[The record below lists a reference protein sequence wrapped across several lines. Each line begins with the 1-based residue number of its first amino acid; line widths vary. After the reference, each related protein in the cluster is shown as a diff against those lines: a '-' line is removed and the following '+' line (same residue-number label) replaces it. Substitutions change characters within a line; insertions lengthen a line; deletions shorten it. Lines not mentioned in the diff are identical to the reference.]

1 MNNDQHSGI
10 GSDDLSDPNI
20 DAQTLARLAETR
32 PDLWPG
38 IQQHPNCYPQ
48 LQQWISQNQG
58 QQPPTASGQ
67 QHPHDFLPTPEQW
80 AAEFQRTNGREPTMS
95 EFRDAQAQGMI
106 AHERKPMDPSM
117 QQMSQ
122 GARQLAEGAR
132 GFFTQRVAPT
142 AVGAARTV
150 QSSVGE
156 QVGQARKSSSWQ
168 AWVPIALPAFALIGI
183 IALFFPAATASAS
196 GFGLSYSESQTFFD
210 DDAGGAGWWLLILH
224 LAVLGFGVTAIAN
237 RAKWARITAGTA
249 GVVVGLIAAFSGFG
263 IIGAASSF
271 GGSSMGISASASP
284 GPGAVILAIASLG
297 MLAAAVLTLLT
308 LRGTSKP
315 ELSQN
320 D

>member
-32 PDLWPG
+32 PDLWPA
-38 IQQHPNCYPQ
+38 IQRHPNCYPQ
-48 LQQWISQNQG
+48 LQQWISQNLG
-58 QQPPTASGQ
+58 QQTTASAQ
-67 QHPHDFLPTPEQW
+67 QSPQTGFLPTPEQW

-95 EFRDAQAQGMI
+95 EFRDAQTQGAIAQ
-106 AHERKPMDPSM
+106 ERKPMDPSM
-117 QQMSQ
+117 QQISQ
-122 GARQLAEGAR
+122 GAKQLADGAR

-156 QVGQARKSSSWQ
+156 QVGQARTGSSWQ
-168 AWVPIALPAFALIGI
+168 AWVPIALPMFALIGI

-196 GFGLSYSESQTFFD
+196 GFGFSISDSQTFFD
-210 DDAGGAGWWLLILH
+210 EDAGGAGWWLLILQ
-224 LAVLGFGVTAIAN
+224 LAVLGFAITAIAN

-249 GVVVGLIAAFSGFG
+249 GVIVGLIAAFSGFG
-263 IIGAASSF
+263 IIGAASSV

-297 MLAAAVLTLLT
+297 MLAAAVLTLVT
-308 LRGTSKP
+308 LRGPSKTA
-315 ELSQN
+315 LSQTP
-320 D
+320 

>member
-1 MNNDQHSGI
+1 MNSNQQSGI

-32 PDLWPG
+32 PDLWPA
-38 IQQHPNCYPQ
+38 IQRHPNCYPQ
-48 LQQWISQNQG
+48 LQQWISQNLG
-58 QQPPTASGQ
+58 QQPTASGQ
-67 QHPHDFLPTPEQW
+67 QPPHDFLPTPEQW

-95 EFRDAQAQGMI
+95 EFRDAQAQGAI
-106 AHERKPMDPSM
+106 ARERKPTDPSM

-150 QSSVGE
+150 QSSVGD

-168 AWVPIALPAFALIGI
+168 AWVPIALPAFAVIGL

-196 GFGLSYSESQTFFD
+196 GFGFSVSDSQTFFD
-210 DDAGGAGWWLLILH
+210 EDAGGLGWWLLILQ

-237 RAKWARITAGTA
+237 RAKWARITAGTV
-249 GVVVGLIAAFSGFG
+249 GVVVGLTAAFSGFG
-263 IIGAASSF
+263 IIGAASSY

>member
-1 MNNDQHSGI
+1 M
-10 GSDDLSDPNI
+10 
-20 DAQTLARLAETR
+20 
-32 PDLWPG
+32 
-38 IQQHPNCYPQ
+38 
-48 LQQWISQNQG
+48 
-58 QQPPTASGQ
+58 
-67 QHPHDFLPTPEQW
+67 
-80 AAEFQRTNGREPTMS
+80 
-95 EFRDAQAQGMI
+95 
-106 AHERKPMDPSM
+106 
-117 QQMSQ
+117 
-122 GARQLAEGAR
+122 
-132 GFFTQRVAPT
+132 
-142 AVGAARTV
+142 
-150 QSSVGE
+150 QSSVGD

-168 AWVPIALPAFALIGI
+168 AWVPIALPAFAVIGL

-196 GFGLSYSESQTFFD
+196 GFGLSYSASQSFFD

-284 GPGAVILAIASLG
+284 GPGAVILAISSLG
-297 MLAAAVLTLLT
+297 TLAAAVLTLLT
-308 LRGTSKP
+308 LRGPSKP

>member
-1 MNNDQHSGI
+1 MNSNPQSGI

-32 PDLWPG
+32 PDLWPA
-38 IQQHPNCYPQ
+38 IQRHPNCYPQ
-48 LQQWISQNQG
+48 LQQWISQNLG
-58 QQPPTASGQ
+58 QQPTASGQ
-67 QHPHDFLPTPEQW
+67 QPPHDFLPTPEQW

-95 EFRDAQAQGMI
+95 EFREAQAQGAI
-106 AHERKPMDPSM
+106 ARERKPTDPSM

-150 QSSVGE
+150 QSSVGD

-168 AWVPIALPAFALIGI
+168 AWVPIALPAFAVIGL

-196 GFGLSYSESQTFFD
+196 GFGFSVLGLTD
-210 DDAGGAGWWLLILH
+210 LLRRRRRAVLGWWLLILH